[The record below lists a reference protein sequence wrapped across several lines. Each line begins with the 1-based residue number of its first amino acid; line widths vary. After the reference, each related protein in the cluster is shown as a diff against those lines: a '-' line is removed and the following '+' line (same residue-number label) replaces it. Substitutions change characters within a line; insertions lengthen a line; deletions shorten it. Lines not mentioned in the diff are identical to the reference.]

1 MAMGRKKKFAAVAVA
16 VAAAAIAAVLYMK
29 GPPTSLLP
37 GHETPPEVPP
47 NWEEYQPPSVPEG
60 HVAFRFFCTFTY
72 VKDGKDFPLSQILS
86 WPGIVYENR
95 DPGVLTQVQFE
106 MPTPRIRRE
115 PWSTD
120 IGIIQT
126 WDTIQFDELTV
137 TKDGKK
143 IENYEY
149 YFDKTDPFMGNYKVY
164 IFIDNLAAGESVTL
178 AGTFHVPLKDAENVT
193 YLSPISPE
201 LSHIIPP
208 SLEVDLHSGA
218 GYALIPIS
226 LRARL
231 ERWDGTRWV
240 IVEKYSRDYRERANA
255 PLDAFLENLS

>member
-16 VAAAAIAAVLYMK
+16 VAAAAIAAVLYIK

-37 GHETPPEVPP
+37 GHKTLPEVPP
-47 NWEEYQPPSVPEG
+47 SWEEYQPPSVPEG
-60 HVAFRFFCTFTY
+60 HVAFRFFCIFTY
-72 VKDGKDFPLSQILS
+72 VKDGKDFPLSQKLS

-115 PWSTD
+115 PWSTN

-143 IENYEY
+143 IENYKY
-149 YFDKTDPFMGNYKVY
+149 YFDKTDPFMGNYMVY

-178 AGTFHVPLKDAENVT
+178 AGAFHVPLKDAENVT
-193 YLSPISPE
+193 YREISFEGWFDVPPLLSFI
-201 LSHIIPP
+201 LK
-208 SLEVDLHSGA
+208 SGA
-218 GYALIPIS
+218 GNALIPMSI
-226 LRARL
+226 RAQL

-240 IVEKYSRDYRERANA
+240 VTERFSRDYRERANA
-255 PLDAFLENLS
+255 VVWAYLENLS